1 MGTLADS
8 LFNVL
13 MGWVRALV
21 SSIWALFDTEHTTVL
36 EFLGK
41 NWLTIAVIIIA
52 VGLVMDWLVWLIRW
66 RPYHRAARRMRHML
80 HLDDEEEE
88 APGKARAHAAVR
100 REPEPVMQQETGRV
114 PVPEMNKMPEMRTD
128 NIPDAHAYPGMRYGT
143 QPASD
148 AGETQRYAAVHS
160 EGPGAAE
167 VERRRAEIDAWRM
180 QMEEE
185 QQAAA
190 RQAAYE
196 AEQKRKAQAA
206 YEAEQKRKTQTAYA
220 AEQKNI
226 AQPPRAAEQR
236 RKPQTAYAAEQKNTS
251 QLPRTSE
258 QRRRPQA
265 VQAAAPSGTQPPY
278 SRQSTYSAQQA
289 EYARQMAEYE
299 KKKAQYERE
308 MAEYQRKKAAY
319 DAEMRRRQEPVY
331 SDYVMGETVDTLPD
345 PPKWPK
351 IQAEEKAAKQKNRL
365 KERVSQMIEPE
376 NEEISPIASLPPRID
391 PKDAFHTAKMPA
403 IKLPRRKR

>member
-21 SSIWALFDTEHTTVL
+21 NSIWALFDTEHTTVL

-41 NWLTIAVIIIA
+41 NWLAIAAIIIA

-66 RPYHRAARRMRHML
+66 RPYHRAAQRVRRML
-80 HLDDEEEE
+80 HVDEEEQQE
-88 APGKARAHAAVR
+88 PVKARAHAAVR
-100 REPEPVMQQETGRV
+100 REAEPLMQQRRE
-114 PVPEMNKMPEMRTD
+114 PVPEFRRMPETHNM
-128 NIPDAHAYPGMRYGT
+128 PDAHAYPGMRYGT
-143 QPASD
+143 RPTND
-148 AGETQRYAAVHS
+148 VNETQRYAAVHS

-180 QMEEE
+180 QMADE
-185 QQAAA
+185 QQAAS

-206 YEAEQKRKTQTAYA
+206 YEAERKREAQAAYE
-220 AEQKNI
+220 AEQKRE
-226 AQPPRAAEQR
+226 AQAPYEE
-236 RKPQTAYAAEQKNTS
+236 EQKNKYQASRGT
-251 QLPRTSE
+251 E
-258 QRRRPQA
+258 QRRRT
-265 VQAAAPSGTQPPY
+265 QAARAAGMNDKAQQAY
-278 SRQSTYSAQQA
+278 SAGQQSTYSAQQA
-289 EYARQMAEYE
+289 EYARKMAEYE

-319 DAEMRRRQEPVY
+319 DAEMRRRQEPAY
-331 SDYVMGETVDTLPD
+331 SEYVTGETVDTLPA

-351 IQAEEKAAKQKNRL
+351 IQEEEKAAKLKSKL
-365 KERVSQMIEPE
+365 KERVSQMIEPD
-376 NEEISPIASLPPRID
+376 NDEISPIASLPPRID

-403 IKLPRRKR
+403 IKFPRRKR